1 MFRFSK
7 QFVMIFLSL
16 VVGLLLQARTDT
28 SGAGYEREILRDSIR
43 LKIVTFGNSITA
55 ERKGI
60 QQVYAQ
66 RLPALLAEKGISA
79 HVINSGVGGSHTG
92 RFADHPLFKIKHA
105 LDRFETDVLAHKPD
119 LVTFGFGTNDAYI
132 DSKVKDG
139 PSRIPLD
146 KFRDNLTYMIKT
158 LKAQGSEII
167 LIVPNI
173 MSGNSGGIQNDRLLL
188 YRKVLKKLSRKYHT
202 GFVDNYMGFL
212 DYQKKTG
219 EPYETLIP
227 DGVHPND
234 KGHELIAASLAKEIE
249 RVVNKTRKKHEAH

>member
-1 MFRFSK
+1 MLRFSRVCVK
-7 QFVMIFLSL
+7 IFGLL
-16 VVGLLLQARTDT
+16 VVSLLFHVRTE
-28 SGAGYEREILRDSIR
+28 SGFVRAEVNDSIR

-66 RLPALLAEKGISA
+66 RLPALLAEKGISVR
-79 HVINSGVGGSHTG
+79 VINSGVGGSHTG
-92 RFADHPLFKIKHA
+92 RFADNPTFKIKHA
-105 LDRFETDVLAHKPD
+105 LDRFETDVLDHNPD
-119 LVTFGFGTNDAYI
+119 LVTFGFGSNDAYI

-146 KFRDNLTYMIKT
+146 KYEANLTYMIKT
-158 LKAQGSEII
+158 LQAKGTMIV

-173 MSGNSGGIQNDRLLL
+173 MWGNSGGIQNDRLLL

-202 GFVDNYMGFL
+202 GFVDNYMGFV

-219 EPYETLIP
+219 ISYETLMP
-227 DGVHPND
+227 DGIHPND

-249 RVVNKTRKKHEAH
+249 RIVKKTKGKHEAH